1 MATPDVRVRLSAEG
15 VAEVVAALKKV
26 QAESEKT
33 AGKQSRG
40 FLSLNRI
47 LGSTSSLLGGLG
59 IALSVHQFQRWIR
72 SSVDAAD
79 RTLELSQ
86 AVGASTEHLSA
97 LHLVARTAGVGL
109 DQMGQALAK
118 QTKFIG
124 EANEGNAKA
133 VATLRDLRLTLR
145 DFKGKDSVQ
154 VFELLA
160 KRISA
165 LPSSIEK
172 TNTAMDI
179 FGRSG
184 ANLIPTMNA
193 LADEGLGR
201 VVERARELGVLIDTR
216 LAAAADQLNDDFEL
230 LKAQSEGLGARFAAG
245 FVPQMSQALQSIS
258 GDLKQTTKVWE
269 DFGKVV
275 GFVVK
280 LVIGL
285 VSQLVDDIVTSFK
298 LSWITIETFGRAAK
312 ALATGHFSDARRIW
326 REGNEKWDQEWAAFR
341 EREEARN
348 KLAFSAPPPPK
359 PRPETPPVGEPKQ
372 DPAELAAKRAQ
383 AMQASLD
390 RELALTHSMASL
402 RNAAEKRGFEEGLTS
417 VRDYYEARRRIADEA
432 FAKEIATLKK
442 KRALLSEETDP
453 TRRVQEEGK
462 IDADL
467 TKARLE
473 HEEEV
478 AALIAEE
485 REAVRD
491 LGRERLALEKSLLE
505 AQGHRLEAA
514 LLGIDEEI
522 QKTDL
527 LLRKQGASD
536 AEREATLAR
545 LRQSLKAGANF
556 DEVKRQAEAALSDL
570 DAARAE
576 IEARV
581 SVGLLSQ
588 VEGEQQL
595 LGLEE
600 KRLAALQALAA
611 ALEQA
616 ALATGDPEK
625 IAQAKEYSAAIRDL
639 GFTVEG
645 ARVSFAAFGNT
656 ALDAG
661 RDALTEF
668 FDTGITGAKSFR
680 EAFRDMALSIIASL
694 RRMAAELLATAIMKR
709 IAGVFGG
716 GGMVGGEG
724 GEKKA
729 EGGLLVGRGTGTS
742 DSNLAWFS
750 RGEYLVRAAVV
761 REPGVLRHLEDL
773 NRRGVRALVPTP
785 VLVEAPA
792 PRFAEG
798 GLVDSLGSPTA
809 SPASGRP
816 DSIVVGLDE
825 GLILRNLDTP
835 TGRKILVRM
844 LSKTRRGASA
854 ALGG

>member
-40 FLSLNRI
+40 FLGLNRI
-47 LGSTSSLLGGLG
+47 LGSTSALLGGLG
-59 IALSVHQFQRWIR
+59 VALGVHQFQQWIR

-118 QTKFIG
+118 QNRFIG
-124 EANEGNAKA
+124 EASAGNAKA
-133 VATLRDLRLTLR
+133 IATLRDLGLTLR

-165 LPSSIEK
+165 LPSPIERTK
-172 TNTAMDI
+172 AAMDI

-193 LADEGLGR
+193 LADEGLER

-216 LAAAADQLNDDFEL
+216 LAQSADQLNDDFEL
-230 LKAQSEGLGARFAAG
+230 LKAQSEGLGVRFAAG
-245 FVPQMSQALQSIS
+245 FVPQMSQALQSVS
-258 GDLKQTTKVWE
+258 GELKQTTKVWE

-275 GFVVK
+275 GFIVK
-280 LVIGL
+280 FIVAL
-285 VSQLVDDIVTSFK
+285 VSQAVDDIVTFFTVAFIKIKSFVDA
-298 LSWITIETFGRAAK
+298 TK
-312 ALATGHFSDARRIW
+312 ALAHGNLGEAKRIIS
-326 REGNEKWDQEWAAFR
+326 EGNDKIEQERAAFK
-341 EREEARN
+341 EREKARN
-348 KLAFSAPPPPK
+348 ELVFSKPPPPK
-359 PRPETPPVGEPKQ
+359 PRPETPAGESPE
-372 DPAELAAKRAQ
+372 DSAELAAKRAQ

-390 RELALTHSMASL
+390 RELALARSMASL
-402 RNAAEKRGFEEGLTS
+402 RNATEKRAFEEGLTS

-432 FAKEIATLKK
+432 YAKETQTLAK
-442 KRALLSEETDP
+442 KRALLVKETDP
-453 TRRVQEEGK
+453 ARRSQEEGK

-467 TKARLE
+467 TTARLK
-473 HEEEV
+473 HEEEI
-478 AALIAEE
+478 AALVAEE

-505 AQGHRLEAA
+505 AQGRRHEAA

-522 QKTDL
+522 QKADL
-527 LLRKQGASD
+527 LLRKQGVPD
-536 AEREATLAR
+536 AEREDTLGR
-545 LRQSLKAGANF
+545 LRESLEAGVNF
-556 DEVKRQAEAALSDL
+556 EEVKRQAEAALSDL
-570 DAARAE
+570 DDARGE

-581 SVGLLSQ
+581 SAGLLSQ

-595 LGLEE
+595 LALEQD
-600 KRLAALQALAA
+600 RLAALEELAA
-611 ALEQA
+611 ALERA

-625 IAQAKEYSAAIRDL
+625 IAQAQEYSAAIRDL
-639 GFTVEG
+639 GFSVAG
-645 ARVSFAAFGNT
+645 AKTSFDSFKNT
-656 ALDAG
+656 AIDAG
-661 RDALTEF
+661 RDALAEF
-668 FDTGITGAKSFR
+668 FDTGITGAKSFKD
-680 EAFRDMALSIIASL
+680 AFRDMALSVIGALKSL
-694 RRMAAELLATAIMKR
+694 AAQLLATAIMKK
-709 IAGVFGG
+709 IAGVFGM
-716 GGMVGGEG
+716 GGMVGEG

-729 EGGLLVGRGTGTS
+729 EGGLLAGRGTGTS

-773 NRRGVRALVPTP
+773 NRHGVRALVQTP
-785 VLVEAPA
+785 ALVEAPT

-798 GLVDSLGSPTA
+798 GLVDSIATTA
-809 SPASGRP
+809 APKSGRP
-816 DSIVVGLDE
+816 DSLVVGLDE

-854 ALGG
+854 ALGS